1 MMWKEHITHAEEFQI
16 IYVDTLLPRRWPP
29 KVWAAYYNFSPKRG
43 KKKCNFAVDEPDK
56 HDVSQVVKVN
66 ITVISHADSMGPEWV
81 VAKTV
86 FYLCELPPPKSITPG

>member
-1 MMWKEHITHAEEFQI
+1 M
-16 IYVDTLLPRRWPP
+16 
-29 KVWAAYYNFSPKRG
+29 
-43 KKKCNFAVDEPDK
+43 DEPDK

-86 FYLCELPPPKSITPG
+86 FYLCELPPAKSITPGWFWEKLTDKPHWEFILQNI